1 MRRVSRKDALDAVFE
16 RAKKIDLGE
25 SELRA
30 DMARH
35 LCILVS
41 GYVDQSIKAF
51 TKEYVEKRSGP
62 TVVRYVEASNKNLT
76 NLKAE
81 KLTNHLLSFDS
92 AWRVPLAALIADE
105 RKSALDSLIDVR
117 HKIAHGNPSD
127 VTIARVQEYYNEI
140 DRLLAGVRSLMDLE

>member
-1 MRRVSRKDALDAVFE
+1 MRRASRKDVLDAVFD
-16 RAKKIDLGE
+16 RAKNIDLGD

-41 GYVDQSIKAF
+41 GYIDQSIKAF
-51 TKEYVEKRSGP
+51 TKEYVERRSGP
-62 TVVRYVEASNKNLT
+62 TVVRYVEASSKNLT

-92 AWRVPLAALIADE
+92 DWRSPLAVLIADE

-117 HKIAHGNPSD
+117 HKIAHGSPSD
-127 VTIARVQEYYNEI
+127 VTIARVQGYYDEI
-140 DRLLAGVRSLMDLE
+140 QKLLDGVRVLMGLP